1 MLVSKEREIFKNV
14 YNERLNKIEG
24 LTKKINFDDLKYDT
38 ESRAMEIDF
47 SAKKDSITFL
57 IILKRVE

>member
-1 MLVSKEREIFKNV
+1 MVSKEREIFKNV

-38 ESRAMEIDF
+38 ESRAMETNF
-47 SAKKDSITFL
+47 NAKKDSITFL

>member
-1 MLVSKEREIFKNV
+1 MVSKEREIFKNV

-38 ESRAMEIDF
+38 ESRAMETDF
-47 SAKKDSITFL
+47 NAKKDSITFL

>member
-1 MLVSKEREIFKNV
+1 MVSKEREIFKNV

-24 LTKKINFDDLKYDT
+24 LTKKINFYDLKYDT
-38 ESRAMEIDF
+38 ESRAMETDF